1 MDNYISYPP
10 PATGLACF
18 GYPRSNGQEQSYK
31 EWFGPSGLD
40 ARPTSPRPLTPS
52 EVEEFQRRQARCVQ
66 EASGSGSQ
74 EQSYKEWFG
83 PSGLDARPISPRPLT
98 LSEVEEFHRRQAR
111 CVQEANG
118 SGTLPASSR
127 PLTLLEIEELRGL
140 QARHAQEVNGSGSR
154 PVSSRP
160 MTLLEMEES
169 QRREA
174 RCYQEANGSWFR
186 PEQGRLT
193 TIGGFTDLHQ
203 GTIPGVKADNGHGN
217 FHLQSLKEHYQY
229 LQRTRPNAPNLEVED
244 CGQRECLEARCARRE
259 YPRCDS
265 AEEAWELDRGFQ
277 QYCKQQPV
285 VQQAAPL
292 ISYPAPSNYLSSQAL
307 LNARIRQETEQR
319 KFAQQKHDEQKRE
332 QEKAQLPAAKP
343 GTLYQRPSRMY
354 DPVRAVHED
363 GMERR
368 TMSNPT
374 FSTQPKSRVTYP
386 EACRMFHDKLARKKE
401 EERRKAAVS
410 VPTPEPTRTES
421 VKHLLSSVNKALE
434 QKVEA
439 AELQAADT
447 ECSES
452 EILRIRAQQLQQD
465 QNDATRAARQCGE
478 SFWYEYSANYPMG
491 GYSRMKSQCSQK
503 SDSASVQPLVAAPGH
518 LKGSRVENPQ
528 ETVAYHPVTEAIDKV
543 PGNLVKS
550 PRTQDP
556 SSLERPVVSTSGNR
570 GKYAAGGPRVPLAS
584 HKDAS
589 VNVSEN
595 HVSSLP
601 IPREKETNVGPEV
614 RADGKNV
621 EALGDDR
628 DSEAEWE
635 EVDDDFGDGD
645 EGWSDVDEEYA
656 RMESADVEWASEGA
670 FDY

>member
-1 MDNYISYPP
+1 MDNYSYPP
-10 PATGLACF
+10 PATGLACI
-18 GYPRSNGQEQSYK
+18 GYPRSNGQEENYRD
-31 EWFGPSGLD
+31 WFGPSGLD
-40 ARPTSPRPLTPS
+40 ARPT
-52 EVEEFQRRQARCVQ
+52 
-66 EASGSGSQ
+66 
-74 EQSYKEWFG
+74 
-83 PSGLDARPISPRPLT
+83 SPRPLT

-127 PLTLLEIEELRGL
+127 PLTLVEIEELRGL
-140 QARHAQEVNGSGSR
+140 QARHAQEVNSSGSR

-160 MTLLEMEES
+160 MTLSEMEES

-174 RCYQEANGSWFR
+174 HCYQEANGSWFR

-193 TIGGFTDLHQ
+193 TIGGFTGLHQ

-229 LQRTRPNAPNLEVED
+229 LQRTRPNSPNLAVED

-292 ISYPAPSNYLSSQAL
+292 TSYPAPSNYLSSQAL

-319 KFAQQKHDEQKRE
+319 KFAQQRHDEQKRE

-343 GTLYQRPSRMY
+343 GTSYPRPSRMY

-386 EACRMFHDKLARKKE
+386 EACRIFHDKLARKKE

-421 VKHLLSSVNKALE
+421 VKDLLSSVNKALE

-439 AELQAADT
+439 AEFQAADT
-447 ECSES
+447 ELSES
-452 EILRIRAQQLQQD
+452 EILRIRAQQLQQDRAQSQHQLQQD

-491 GYSRMKSQCSQK
+491 GFSRMKSQGSQK
-503 SDSASVQPLVAAPGH
+503 CDSASVQPLVAAPGH

-528 ETVAYHPVTEAIDKV
+528 ETVAYHPVPQAIDKV
-543 PGNLVKS
+543 PGDRLKS
-550 PRTQDP
+550 PRTDD
-556 SSLERPVVSTSGNR
+556 SSSRKPPVVSTSWNR
-570 GKYAAGGPRVPLAS
+570 EKYAPRVPLAS
-584 HKDAS
+584 LKDLS
-589 VNVSEN
+589 LYVSEN
-595 HVSSLP
+595 LVSSLP
-601 IPREKETNVGPEV
+601 NPREKETPEV

-621 EALGDDR
+621 EALGDG

-635 EVDDDFGDGD
+635 EVDDDNNFGD